1 MRPSPGRPAEVTASD
16 DLRVS
21 RSRTRPSPVAGARAH
36 EDADKATA
44 IRLPTNI
51 EHAARKYADAIGIS
65 LNALVAVSVHSCLSG
80 LAAPAPQASGHA
92 PTGAEINKRRQL
104 IRLTPFIE
112 AEAELRAA
120 AEGEPLRIF
129 VARCVEGYVGRLETS
144 SLAVPP
150 DFQLRLRS
158 SRQP

>member
-1 MRPSPGRPAEVTASD
+1 MRPSPGAPAVDTASG
-16 DLRVS
+16 DLSVS
-21 RSRTRPSPVAGARAH
+21 RPRTRPRPPASAPAH

-51 EHAARKYADAIGIS
+51 EHAARTYADAIGIS

-80 LAAPAPQASGHA
+80 LAAPAPQAAASA

-112 AEAELRAA
+112 AAAELHA

-129 VARCVEGYVGRLETS
+129 VARCVEGYLERLETS
-144 SLAVPP
+144 SMAVPS
-150 DFQLRLRS
+150 DFQLRLRL